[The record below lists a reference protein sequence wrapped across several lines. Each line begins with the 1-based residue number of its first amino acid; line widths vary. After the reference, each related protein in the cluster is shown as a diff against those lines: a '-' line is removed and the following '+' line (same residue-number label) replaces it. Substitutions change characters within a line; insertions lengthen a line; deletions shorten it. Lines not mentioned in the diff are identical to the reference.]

1 MKERKYWNVSY
12 VLFQCQFFNKVFEL
26 AFHLPTII
34 YFTIKVISQGQ
45 KKLNNFKDEAG
56 QFFYNETVTFNL
68 LSLAKR
74 KL

>member
-1 MKERKYWNVSY
+1 MKL
-12 VLFQCQFFNKVFEL
+12 LFIF
-26 AFHLPTII
+26 LPII

>member
-1 MKERKYWNVSY
+1 MLVMFYFSANFLIRSLKL
-12 VLFQCQFFNKVFEL
+12 LFIF
-26 AFHLPTII
+26 LPII

>member
-1 MKERKYWNVSY
+1 MLVMFNFSANFLIRSLKL
-12 VLFQCQFFNKVFEL
+12 LFIFLQF
-26 AFHLPTII
+26 II
-34 YFTIKVISQGQ
+34 YFTIKIISQGH

-56 QFFYNETVTFNL
+56 QFFYNVTVTFNL